1 VIALRYALE
10 PAANLI
16 KQYEGLHRR
25 LPSGLI
31 GAYRCPAGVPTIGW
45 GHVCPA
51 DQPDITIKDAMI
63 LLSEDADKAA
73 STVERAVT
81 APLTKNQL
89 NALVSF
95 VFNVGSGNFRASTLL
110 RKLNRGDLSGAA
122 EEFPKWKFAGGRV
135 LAGLVARRL
144 AEQAL
149 FLS

>member
-1 VIALRYALE
+1 MLRNLD
-10 PAANLI
+10 AAVDLI
-16 KQYEGLHRR
+16 KRFEGLHRR
-25 LPSGLI
+25 LPNGLI
-31 GAYRCPAGVPTIGW
+31 GVYRCPAGIPTIAW

-63 LLSEDADKAA
+63 LLSEDVAKAA
-73 STVERAVT
+73 GTVERAVI
-81 APLTKNQL
+81 APLTDNQL

-110 RKLNRGDLSGAA
+110 RKINRGDLAGAA